1 MSTISFKNRLEA
13 YFNSSESELLDGLS
27 YSSDSLFLNSIGKSK
42 KIIITKD
49 NLSAKR
55 IYNELYF
62 LSKESSKSIILIPG
76 TEEMPYDMVDSDK
89 FLSSSKN
96 YNLFKYIKNNQK
108 NITVITTVKN
118 FSKKLLSKKTLKD
131 NTLII
136 KKNSSFI
143 SI

>member
-55 IYNELYF
+55 IYNELCF
-62 LSKESSKSIILIPG
+62 LSKSL
-76 TEEMPYDMVDSDK
+76 VR
-89 FLSSSKN
+89 
-96 YNLFKYIKNNQK
+96 
-108 NITVITTVKN
+108 V
-118 FSKKLLSKKTLKD
+118 
-131 NTLII
+131 
-136 KKNSSFI
+136 
-143 SI
+143 

>member
-1 MSTISFKNRLEA
+1 MSTISFKNRLET

-55 IYNELYF
+55 IYNELCF
-62 LSKESSKSIILIPG
+62 LSKESTKSIILIPG

-131 NTLII
+131 NTLVI
-136 KKNSSFI
+136 KKI
-143 SI
+143 VL